1 MKIRNLRIISQR
13 ILMSQTKRVIKKSN
27 WSTKLHKLRKN
38 LRRKRKNQR
47 NQRRKLKKKK
57 KNLIMNQKKMKIKLS
72 LMKKKKSPMR
82 LKKMKIMMKKSLK
95 EESMN
100 LSSSS
105 KENLDKLR
113 SNIKEVLKVLTR
125 KSIDL
130 TKEDRFIRTWMKK
143 VRIAEIL
150 KEDKGV
156 EITNIESLT
165 AIVCQNTIMKITL

>member
-1 MKIRNLRIISQR
+1 
-13 ILMSQTKRVIKKSN
+13 MSQTKRVIKKSN
-27 WSTKLHKLRKN
+27 WSTKSLKLRKI

-82 LKKMKIMMKKSLK
+82 FKKMKIMKKKSLK

-100 LSSSS
+100 SLSSS
-105 KENLDKLR
+105 KENSDKLR
-113 SNIKEVLKVLTR
+113 SNTKEVLKVLTR

-130 TKEDRFIRTWMKK
+130 TKEDRIIRTWMKK

-165 AIVCQNTIMKITL
+165 VTAIVCPNTIMKISL